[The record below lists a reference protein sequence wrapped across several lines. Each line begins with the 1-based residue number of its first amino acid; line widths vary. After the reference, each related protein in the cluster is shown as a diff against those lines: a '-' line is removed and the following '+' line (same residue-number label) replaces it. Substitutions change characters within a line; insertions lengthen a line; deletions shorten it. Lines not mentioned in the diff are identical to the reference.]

1 MASLAE
7 IRAKLLE
14 QETRSSGNRAT
25 GTGDN
30 AIFPHWNIPEGSSAT
45 LRFLP
50 DADENNTFF
59 WKERQMVRLEFPGV
73 KGGDEHKSVTV
84 QVPCV
89 EM

>member
-14 QETRSSGNRAT
+14 QETRTTSTRST
-25 GTGDN
+25 GGGDN

-50 DADENNTFF
+50 
-59 WKERQMVRLEFPGV
+59 
-73 KGGDEHKSVTV
+73 
-84 QVPCV
+84 
-89 EM
+89 